1 MIMIGRSL
9 FACFILLTTLI
20 LSSCDSPNKLNS
32 TGLIAT
38 GKVGEIVVVAEKGI
52 WDSEIKN
59 YLDTGLTRFIMPYM
73 PDVVTFELVHRVPG
87 RFEHGIKRHRNV
99 LFLKIDPKYTG
110 DKAKIEKRLDVW
122 AKDQLVLDIVGKDFN
137 QLLAV
142 CKGGLKSVHDEFDT
156 NEWKRLMHRFEKIGL
171 SYARDEVKKNFG
183 ISVVMPKGAKIV
195 TKRTNFYRIAFPD
208 DSRPIDF
215 VGAGTDAGTIMTGIM
230 VYQYDYRDSSQLNPK
245 NLLMARDTMLKYN
258 VPSEVE
264 GMYMGT
270 QYSEMVYPEWS
281 TMTNADGTITG
292 TEIRGM
298 FVFTGLPRFGTGGG
312 FWEYHFVN
320 NKTNKVVCVSGY
332 VDAPPTTSWTHYIRE
347 IQAILKSVKID

>member
-1 MIMIGRSL
+1 MIARSL
-9 FACFILLTTLI
+9 IASFILLLAL
-20 LSSCDSPNKLNS
+20 LSSTSCDSPNKLNA

-38 GKVGEIVVVAEKGI
+38 GKVGEIVVVAEKGL
-52 WDSEIKN
+52 WESEVRN

-99 LFLKIDPKYTG
+99 LFLKIDPKHTG
-110 DKAKIEKRLDVW
+110 DQAKIEKRMDVW
-122 AKDQLVLDIVGKDFN
+122 AKDQLVIDIIAKDYN
-137 QLLAV
+137 QLLSV
-142 CKGGLKSVHDEFDT
+142 CKGGLTAVHDEFDT
-156 NEWKRLMHRFEKIGL
+156 NEWTRIMHRFQKVGV

-183 ISVVMPKGAKIV
+183 ITVAMPRGAKIV
-195 TKRTNFYRIAFPD
+195 TKRNNFYRIEFPD
-208 DSRPIDF
+208 DARPIEF
-215 VGAGTDAGTIMTGIM
+215 VGAGTDAGTIMTGLM
-230 VYQYDYRDSSQLNPK
+230 VYHYDFVDSTQLLPE

-270 QYSEMVYPEWS
+270 QYADMVKPEWS
-281 TMTNADGTITG
+281 TMKTADGKITG

-298 FVFTGLPRFGTGGG
+298 FVFTGLPKFGTGGG

-320 NKTNKVVCVSGY
+320 EKTNKVVCVSGY

-347 IQAILKSVKID
+347 IEAILKSVKID